1 LRLSPIGHWATCE
14 KITAGKNNSTRIIR
28 LTWCEVIPI

>member
-14 KITAGKNNSTRIIR
+14 KITAGKNNSTSILR
-28 LTWCEVIPI
+28 LISCDIIPI